1 VENDPVAAR
10 LGAVYPELPP
20 GERAIVRVLLDDY
33 PFAALG
39 SLRALAERAGVSPP
53 TASRL
58 FDRLGYGG
66 FADFQAAVRD
76 GARDRSRLHEF
87 VTRTPGTRTLGT
99 GAGTSVTPGARPLG
113 SGASAISPPVTG
125 TPEASTP
132 VVAAAD
138 AEPGAGG
145 EGVVSALERAAED
158 LRAGLEGT
166 LAALSE
172 PLLDAAATVLAEA
185 RSVWALGG
193 PLSELAAEYLI
204 RQLASLRPGAH
215 RVPDSAAARART
227 VLELGGSDVVV
238 AYDFRRYSPAA
249 ARFAAAAGARGARLV
264 LVTDAWESPLAAQAE
279 VLIRLPRE
287 AAGPIAPLAHEIVVT
302 ELLLVATAA
311 RLAPAQRLADLDA
324 LTQTL

>member
-1 VENDPVAAR
+1 MENDPVAGR
-10 LGAVYPELPP
+10 LSAVYPELPP

-76 GARDRSRLHEF
+76 GARDRSRLLEF
-87 VTRTPGTRTLGT
+87 VTRAPD
-99 GAGTSVTPGARPLG
+99 APATS
-113 SGASAISPPVTG
+113 
-125 TPEASTP
+125 PE
-132 VVAAAD
+132 
-138 AEPGAGG
+138 
-145 EGVVSALERAAED
+145 LRQAAED
-158 LRAGLEGT
+158 LRAGLDGT
-166 LAALSE
+166 LAAATD
-172 PLLDAAATVLAEA
+172 PLLDASAALLAEA
-185 RSVWALGG
+185 RTVWALGG

-215 RVPDSAAARART
+215 RVPDSAQARART
-227 VLELGGSDVVV
+227 VLDLKGSDVVV
-238 AYDFRRYSPAA
+238 AYDFRRYSSGT
-249 ARFAAAAGARGARLV
+249 ARFAKAARARGARLV
-264 LVTDAWESPLAAQAE
+264 LVTDAWESPLAAEAE

-287 AAGPIAPLAHEIVVT
+287 AAGPIAPLAHEIAVT

-311 RLAPAQRLADLDA
+311 RLAPAERLADLDA